1 MGVKFYA
8 VSYQK
13 EIKKIVVKNLFK
25 QSESKLEKT
34 LNFFAS
40 TNLQNGMKTEQKK
53 KMLTETLS
61 GKIYFA
67 RLTPVG
73 GWGLVT
79 LNKQLF
85 RQPVVEGKR
94 FTK

>member
-1 MGVKFYA
+1 ML
-8 VSYQK
+8 
-13 EIKKIVVKNLFK
+13 KIFSN
-25 QSESKLEKT
+25 QSERKLEKT

-79 LNKQLF
+79 LNKQLL